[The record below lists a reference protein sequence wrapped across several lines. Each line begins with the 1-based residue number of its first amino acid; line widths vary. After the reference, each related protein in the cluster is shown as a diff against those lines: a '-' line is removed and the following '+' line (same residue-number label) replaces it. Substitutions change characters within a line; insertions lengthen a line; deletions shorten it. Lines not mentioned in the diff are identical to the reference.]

1 MPRQARMDAPGALH
15 HVIVRGI
22 DRRKI
27 FEGISGVK
35 SCIVNIPDCIFILIA
50 HHSFAVAPNY
60 SQFKI

>member
-1 MPRQARMDAPGALH
+1 MPRQARIDAPSALH
-15 HVIVRGI
+15 PVIVRGI

-35 SCIVNIPDCIFILIA
+35 SCIVNLPDCIFIPIA

-60 SQFKI
+60 SQFMI